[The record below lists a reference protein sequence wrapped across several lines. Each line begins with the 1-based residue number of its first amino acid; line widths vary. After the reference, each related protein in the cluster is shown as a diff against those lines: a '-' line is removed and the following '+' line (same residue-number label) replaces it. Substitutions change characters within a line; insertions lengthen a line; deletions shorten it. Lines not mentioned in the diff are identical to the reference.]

1 MLPTIATGNV
11 ASALAGE
18 YEVANSLRFNSGS
31 SDYLTVAN
39 PTAGNRKTG
48 TLSFWIKICK
58 LSTHYIYNT
67 YNSSASGYS
76 SAYIQITSA
85 GRIEFIN
92 YQASGG
98 NHSQVSTNRLFR
110 DFSAWYHFVVAWD
123 TTQSTAS
130 DRVKIYVN
138 GTQETSLSNT
148 DYPGSNEDL
157 FFDIG
162 GTSNPRLINYAF
174 SNYGDNYLAE
184 MVYVNGTALDP
195 TSFGEFDE
203 DTSIWKPKD
212 VSGLTFG
219 NEGFY
224 LDFEN
229 SGSLGADVSGNS
241 NNFTVNNLT
250 SVDQSTDTCTNNFA
264 TMNPLNI
271 PTSNPPIFS
280 EGNLQVSSSTTG
292 SGDFGGSSTIG
303 VSSGKWFVETKVIDG
318 NQSAG
323 QGNAIGISGE
333 ASKVLPPSHGTATN
347 SSYAYKAN
355 GDKVVNGSASSYGA
369 TFTQNDIIGIA
380 LDLDSSPNTVTFYKN
395 GASQGAIN
403 IVSSSS
409 TTDGF
414 YFFIQGDTST
424 SNNTPSILSYNF
436 GSPAFSISSGNSDA
450 NGHGNF
456 EYAVPSGY
464 YALNTKNLAEYG

>member
-1 MLPTIATGNV
+1 MPLIIPANSITGGFAV
-11 ASALAGE
+11 D
-18 YEVANSLRFNSGS
+18 NSLRFNSGS

-67 YNSSASGYS
+67 YNSGASGFS
-76 SAYIQITSA
+76 SSYIQITSA

-110 DFSAWYHFVVAWD
+110 DFSAWYHFVIAWD

-148 DYPGSNEDL
+148 DYPTLNEDL

-174 SNYGDNYLAE
+174 TNYGDNYLAE
-184 MVYVNGTALDP
+184 MVYVNGTALTP

-203 DTSIWKPKD
+203 DSSIWKPID

-229 SGSLGADVSGNS
+229 SGSLGADVSGNG

-250 SVDQSTDTCTNNFA
+250 SIDQTTDTCTNNFA
-264 TMNPLNI
+264 TFNPLVKTASQ
-271 PTSNPPIFS
+271 PTFS
-280 EGNLQVSSSTTG
+280 EGNLKIAITGNWNSGGFSS
-292 SGDFGGSSTIG
+292 IG
-303 VSSGKWFVETKVIDG
+303 LSSGKWYWEAKAVSGNNTNIQIGVGTENINFNANVLYSETGTLLYETVQGRYLDG
-318 NQSAG
+318 SY
-323 QGNAIGISGE
+323 
-333 ASKVLPPSHGTATN
+333 T
-347 SSYAYKAN
+347 SSVF
-355 GDKVVNGSASSYGA
+355 GLSYG
-369 TFTQNDIIGIA
+369 NGDIIGVA
-380 LDLDSSPNTVTFYKN
+380 LDLDSGTKTITFTKN
-395 GASQGAIN
+395 GTSMSGGTQNLSSNFNNSFIFPMFIGSNSSASAGWEA
-403 IVSSSS
+403 
-409 TTDGF
+409 
-414 YFFIQGDTST
+414 
-424 SNNTPSILSYNF
+424 NF
-436 GSPAFSISSGNSDA
+436 GSPPFAISSGNTDG
-450 NGHGNF
+450 NGYGNF

-464 YALNTKNLAEYG
+464 LSLCTKNLSEVLG

>member
-1 MLPTIATGNV
+1 MPLILGTNSIKDTGYN
-11 ASALAGE
+11 
-18 YEVANSLRFNSGS
+18 VANSLRFNDGS
-31 SDYLTVAN
+31 SDTLSKT
-39 PTAGNRKTG
+39 PSSAGNRRTWTYSAWMKRTAVG
-48 TLSFWIKICK
+48 TWGGILDAGDGSSWTDIYIFSDDT
-58 LSTHYIYNT
+58 LTVRHYT
-67 YNSSASGYS
+67 SGTVPLYL
-76 SAYIQITSA
+76 
-85 GRIEFIN
+85 
-92 YQASGG
+92 
-98 NHSQVSTNRLFR
+98 VTNRKLR
-110 DFSAWYHFVVAWD
+110 DVSAWMHIVVAVD

-130 DRVKIYVN
+130 NRCKVYIN
-138 GTQETSLSNT
+138 GTQETSFSSES
-148 DYPGSNEDL
+148 YPTQNYDTYLNSTNEHRIGISKGTGGGSNY
-157 FFDIG
+157 FDG
-162 GTSNPRLINYAF
+162 
-174 SNYGDNYLAE
+174 YLAE
-184 MVYVNGTALDP
+184 VCLIDGTALDQ
-195 TSFGEFDE
+195 TSFGEFDS
-203 DTSIWKPKD
+203 DSPNIWKPKD

-219 NEGFY
+219 TNGFH

-229 SGSLGADVSGNS
+229 ASSLGADVSGNS

-464 YALNTKNLAEYG
+464 FALCTKNLAEYG

>member
-1 MLPTIATGNV
+1 
-11 ASALAGE
+11 
-18 YEVANSLRFNSGS
+18 
-31 SDYLTVAN
+31 
-39 PTAGNRKTG
+39 
-48 TLSFWIKICK
+48 
-58 LSTHYIYNT
+58 
-67 YNSSASGYS
+67 
-76 SAYIQITSA
+76 
-85 GRIEFIN
+85 
-92 YQASGG
+92 
-98 NHSQVSTNRLFR
+98 
-110 DFSAWYHFVVAWD
+110 
-123 TTQSTAS
+123 
-130 DRVKIYVN
+130 
-138 GTQETSLSNT
+138 
-148 DYPGSNEDL
+148 
-157 FFDIG
+157 
-162 GTSNPRLINYAF
+162 
-174 SNYGDNYLAE
+174 
-184 MVYVNGTALDP
+184 
-195 TSFGEFDE
+195 
-203 DTSIWKPKD
+203 
-212 VSGLTFG
+212 
-219 NEGFY
+219 
-224 LDFEN
+224 
-229 SGSLGADVSGNS
+229 
-241 NNFTVNNLT
+241 
-250 SVDQSTDTCTNNFA
+250 TNNFA

-464 YALNTKNLAEYG
+464 FALCTKNLAEYG

>member
-1 MLPTIATGNV
+1 MPLILGTNSIKDTG
-11 ASALAGE
+11 
-18 YEVANSLRFNSGS
+18 YDVANSLRFNDGS
-31 SDYLTVAN
+31 SDNLSRTTWGTATNNKKFTISVWVKRCTIGATQQIVNSYVGSGNDNQLKFKNTDAIELTV
-39 PTAGNRKTG
+39 
-48 TLSFWIKICK
+48 
-58 LSTHYIYNT
+58 ST
-67 YNSSASGYS
+67 SGAEY
-76 SAYIQITSA
+76 
-85 GRIEFIN
+85 FLK
-92 YQASGG
+92 
-98 NHSQVSTNRLFR
+98 TNRLFR
-110 DFSAWYHFVVAWD
+110 DVSAWYHIVFAFD
-123 TTQSTAS
+123 STQGTDSN
-130 DRVKIYVN
+130 RYKLYVN
-138 GTQETSLSNT
+138 GTQETSFSSVSYPPQDTTYQFFNNSNANRIGVAHG
-148 DYPGSNEDL
+148 GSSEP
-157 FFDIG
+157 FDG
-162 GTSNPRLINYAF
+162 YM
-174 SNYGDNYLAE
+174 AE
-184 MVYVNGTALDP
+184 FVFIDGQQLDP

-203 DTSIWKPKD
+203 DSPTIWKPKD

-219 NEGFY
+219 TNGFH

-229 SGSLGADVSGNS
+229 ASSLGADVSGNS

-464 YALNTKNLAEYG
+464 FALCTKNLAEYG